1 MSEEKDI
8 ETTAAFYWQL
18 FNSSK
23 YVLLIVLLATAIGLY
38 VLPNI
43 DASYVVIILLALT
56 LIKIGFIIALS
67 FNQLMKIIGQSHL
80 LSHVLVLFGYLIIL
94 IVFSFAIDYTVL
106 HLIDSA
112 HFKINNSSGSNGL
125 LAFFNMSYF
134 SLITFSS
141 VGYGDIVPITVTAKT
156 LVVLE
161 VALRFFVL
169 VFGIANV
176 NRIRVNNLK
185 T

>member
-1 MSEEKDI
+1 MSDKKDI
-8 ETTAAFYWQL
+8 ETTAAFYGQL

-23 YVLLIVLLATAIGLY
+23 YVLFVVLIATAIGLY

-43 DASYVVIILLALT
+43 NATYAVIILLAIT

-67 FNQLMKIIGQSHL
+67 INQLMKIIAQSHL
-80 LSHVLVLFGYLIIL
+80 LSHVLVLFGFL
-94 IVFSFAIDYTVL
+94 IVLIVLSFAIDYTAL
-106 HLIDSA
+106 HFFDST
-112 HFKINNSSGSNGL
+112 HFKINNSSGYNGL
-125 LAFFNMSYF
+125 LVFFDMSYF

-141 VGYGDIVPITVTAKT
+141 VGYGDIIPITVTAKT
-156 LVVLE
+156 LAAFE

-176 NRIRVNNLK
+176 NRIRVNK
-185 T
+185 

>member
-1 MSEEKDI
+1 MSEENDI
-8 ETTAAFYWQL
+8 ETTVAFYGQL

-23 YVLLIVLLATAIGLY
+23 YVLLVVLIATAIGLY

-43 DASYVVIILLALT
+43 NATYAVIMLLALT

-67 FNQLMKIIGQSHL
+67 FNQLMKIIGQSHI
-80 LSHVLVLFGYLIIL
+80 LSHVLVLFGYLIVV
-94 IVFSFAIDYTVL
+94 IVFSFAIDYTAL
-106 HLIDSA
+106 YFFDPT
-112 HFKINNSSGSNGL
+112 HFKINNSAGSNGL
-125 LAFFNMSYF
+125 LVFFDMSYF

-141 VGYGDIVPITVTAKT
+141 VGYGDIVPITVTAKIV
-156 LVVLE
+156 VVLE

-176 NRIRVNNLK
+176 NRIRVNK
-185 T
+185 

>member
-8 ETTAAFYWQL
+8 ETTAAFYGQL

-23 YVLLIVLLATAIGLY
+23 YVLLVMLIATAIGLY
-38 VLPNI
+38 IIPNLN
-43 DASYVVIILLALT
+43 ATTYALIILVALV

-67 FNQLMKIIGQSHL
+67 FNQIMKIIGETHL
-80 LSHVLVLFGYLIIL
+80 LSHVLVLFGFLIVL
-94 IVFSFAIDYTVL
+94 IVFSFAIDYTAL
-106 HLIDSA
+106 HFIDSA
-112 HFKINNSSGSNGL
+112 HFKINNSSGNNGL
-125 LAFFNMSYF
+125 LAFFDMSYF

-141 VGYGDIVPITVTAKT
+141 VGYGDIVPITVTAKS
-156 LVVLE
+156 LVALE

-176 NRIRVNNLK
+176 NRIRVNK
-185 T
+185 